1 MESEQKVR
9 KRNASKEKT
18 ERTPRSKGR
27 RIIRLP
33 ISEQIY
39 SETVKIPSLFRK
51 WIDGLDEK
59 FRLLFDCDWSAG
71 YQLHDIRRSQK
82 MSLSYRRINI
92 GGEIYAIQPSFVM
105 PYWSGKVKDCKEGVL
120 LYLRGT
126 SLDSITTCYGG
137 NQQKWLDRV
146 NHLGRFSIVG
156 TTVKAPNLL
165 AESLTADEK
174 ITFLNGKEVYA
185 CVTVGENCILGADL
199 SLTED
204 EDGLKESYGVFKQ
217 EALNL
222 LPTYRPKSVNT
233 DGWAATRKAWKGLFS
248 DIVLILCF
256 LHSYIK
262 IRSISKKEPFRNEL
276 FNRVWEAYDADN
288 KPDFIHRITQLD
300 QWAKENINSLTVL
313 AQVEKMRNNVEMFAT
328 SFDCDGKRTSNMV
341 DRAIKP
347 MDKFLSNAQYFHGNL
362 SSAQLTIRAFAIG
375 YNFLP
380 FCQKTAKSKK
390 KGHLLC
396 RAADLNGFVFSECWL
411 ENLLISASKNGFK
424 QYHQKT

>member
-1 MESEQKVR
+1 MIESEPKVR
-9 KRNASKEKT
+9 KRTASKEKI
-18 ERTPRSKGR
+18 EKTPKGT

-33 ISEQIY
+33 ISELLY
-39 SETVKIPSLFRK
+39 PEAVKSPSVFRQ

-59 FRLLFDCDWSAG
+59 YKLLFGFDLSQG
-71 YQLHDIRRSQK
+71 YQLHDIRYSRK
-82 MSLSYRRINI
+82 MSLNYRRISI
-92 GGEIYAIQPSFVM
+92 GTEIYTIHPSFIM
-105 PYWSGKVKDCKEGVL
+105 PYWSGKVLDCREGIL

-126 SLDSITTCYGG
+126 SLDSIVTCVGG

-156 TTVKAPNLL
+156 TTVKSPDLL

-204 EDGLKESYGVFKQ
+204 EDGLKESYDVFKQ
-217 EALNL
+217 EALNIA
-222 LPTYRPKSVNT
+222 PYYQPKSVNT
-233 DGWAATRKAWKGLFS
+233 DGWAATRKAWKGLFNE
-248 DIVLILCF
+248 IVLILCF

-262 IRSISKKEPFRNEL
+262 IRSISKKEPLKNEL
-276 FNRVWEAYDADN
+276 FNQVWEAYDADN
-288 KPDFIHRITQLD
+288 KTDFISKISQID
-300 QWAKENINSLTVL
+300 DWAKKNINSLTVL
-313 AQVEKMRNNVEMFAT
+313 AQVEKMKNNAELFAT
-328 SFDCDGKRTSNMV
+328 SFDCQGKRTSNMV

-380 FCQKTAKSKK
+380 FCQRTIKCKK
-390 KGHLLC
+390 
-396 RAADLNGFVFSECWL
+396 NSIWL
-411 ENLLISASKNGFK
+411 AEQLI
-424 QYHQKT
+424 